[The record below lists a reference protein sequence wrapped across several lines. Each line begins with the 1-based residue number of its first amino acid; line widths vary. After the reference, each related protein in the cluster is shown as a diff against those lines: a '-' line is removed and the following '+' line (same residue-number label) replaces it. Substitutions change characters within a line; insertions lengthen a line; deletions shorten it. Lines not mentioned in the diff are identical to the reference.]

1 MKRKFLKMSL
11 KTVVTIVC
19 LFSTAVIFTGCHSG
33 KGNEESVLFELE
45 RNTGINFQN
54 TLKESK
60 DFNVF
65 KYRNFYNGGGVAT
78 GDINNDGLPDIFFT
92 GNQVSNKLYLNKG
105 GFKFEDISEKA
116 GFAEKRQWSTGVTF
130 VDINN
135 DGWLD
140 IYVCNAGNM
149 LDSTLRRN
157 QLFINNHNLTFT
169 DSAASYGLDN
179 AGYSTHAS
187 FFDYDMDGD
196 LDCFIIN
203 NSPIPVNTLN
213 YANKRDLPVDQ
224 WEVAAFLKGGGDHL
238 YRNDNGKFTEV
249 TREAGIH
256 GSLISLGL
264 GVTVDDVN
272 GDNYPDIYVSNDFF
286 ERDYLYINQK
296 NGTFKDEMEGWLEH
310 ASLSSMG
317 ADIAD
322 INNDGFPDIFTTD
335 MLPGD
340 DYRLKTTSSFDSYN
354 VEQLKQR
361 SGFYR
366 QYMQN
371 TLQLNNRNGKFF
383 DIAYFGGVA
392 ASDWSWGAMMFDAD
406 NDGFTDIYVCNGIAR
421 DVTDQD
427 FIDFFAND
435 IIQEM
440 ALSNKKEEV
449 NSIIS
454 KMPSTPIVNKFYHN
468 KGNLKFD
475 DIGEKWGINQPSF
488 SNGASYADL
497 DNDGDLD
504 LLINNINGPAFI
516 YRNNSN
522 EHNKNH
528 YISFQLLGGDKN
540 TFAIGAH
547 IKVYTGRQILS
558 RTVMP
563 SRGFQSSID
572 YRVEI
577 GLGNIP
583 KIDSV
588 VITWPNFM
596 TSKLYNPSID
606 TVLMINQR
614 TAMNKQTDILAENK
628 TLLKRS
634 SLNFERHKEDGFVDF
649 YMEQNLPRS
658 LSKQGPVAAC
668 GDINKDGLED
678 IYIGGASGQGG
689 QLYIQNKNGFLKKE
703 QEGFKKFIQSEDGA
717 AVFFDADGDNDLD
730 LYVGTGG
737 NNFPPNNSYFRHRM
751 YKNDGNGNFK
761 WDSLAFPSNESNISV
776 AIPYDFDKDGDLDLF
791 IGGRSISYFYG
802 KSPRSY
808 IMVNDGKGHFTDV
821 TNSIGKEIAEIG
833 MVTGAVWAN
842 VTGHSDKELVITG
855 EWMCPRIFSYSNNQF
870 REVSTNLKDLFGWW
884 QTISAAD
891 LDNNGYDDL
900 ILGNIGENFYLN
912 PGKSTPV
919 KLWINDYDQNGS
931 IDKILTRTV
940 NGKDMPVFLKKE
952 ITDQVPG
959 LKKQNLKYREYAS
972 KSMQDLFSPA
982 MIAKSTIKEFNYC
995 SSIIAMNN
1003 GKGNFTINR
1012 LPDEVQFSSVNAV
1025 SCIDLNGD
1033 KRPDLLLGGNIADFL
1048 PQFGR
1053 LDASEGHLL
1062 LNLGKGN
1069 FEYLNSAKSGL
1080 KAGGVTR
1087 NIVTIAG
1094 VNKQYI
1100 IFLENNDFPLVY
1112 ETNK

>member
-1 MKRKFLKMSL
+1 MNF
-11 KTVVTIVC
+11 KTVVPVAV
-19 LFSTAVIFTGCHSG
+19 LFFTVVIFISCDSG
-33 KGNEESVLFELE
+33 KNNTGHTLFELQ
-45 RNTGINFQN
+45 RNTGINFEN
-54 TLKESK
+54 TLQDSKE
-60 DFNVF
+60 FNVF
-65 KYRNFYNGGGVAT
+65 KYRNFYDGGGVAT

-105 GFKFEDISEKA
+105 NFTFEDISVKA
-116 GFAEKRQWSTGVTF
+116 GFTEKKQWSTGVTF

-157 QLFINNHNLTFT
+157 QLFINNHDLTFT
-169 DSAASYGLDN
+169 ESAARYGLDN
-179 AGYSTHAS
+179 AGYSIHAS

-213 YANKRDLPVDQ
+213 YANKRDLPVNEWKLPD
-224 WEVAAFLKGGGDHL
+224 FLKGGGDHL
-238 YRNDNGKFTEV
+238 YRNDEGKFVEV

-296 NGTFKDEMEGWLEH
+296 NGTFKDELEGWLEH
-310 ASLSSMG
+310 TSLSSMG

-340 DYRLKTTSSFDSYN
+340 EYRLKTTTSFDSYN

-392 ASDWSWGAMMFDAD
+392 TSDWSWGAMMFDAD

-421 DVTDQD
+421 DITDQD

-435 IIQEM
+435 IIQDM
-440 ALSNKKEEV
+440 ALSGRKEEI
-449 NSIIS
+449 NSIID
-454 KMPSTPIVNKFYHN
+454 KMPTTPVLNKFYRN

-475 DIGEKWGINQPSF
+475 DIGEKWGISQPSF

-504 LLINNINGPAFI
+504 LLINNVNGPAFI
-516 YRNNSN
+516 YRNNSH
-522 EHNKNH
+522 EQGKNH
-528 YISFQLLGGDKN
+528 YIGFKLSGSNKN
-540 TFAIGAH
+540 TFAIGTY
-547 IKVYTGRQILS
+547 IKVYADSQVLS

-572 YRVEI
+572 YKVEV

-588 VITWPNFM
+588 LITWPDLM
-596 TSKLYNPSID
+596 TSRLYNPPLD
-606 TVLMINQR
+606 TVLAINQK
-614 TAMNKQTDILAENK
+614 TAADKQTGIIAENK
-628 TLLKRS
+628 TLLKNVPV
-634 SLNFERHKEDGFVDF
+634 NFEKHKEDAFVDF

-668 GDINKDGLED
+668 GDIDKDGLED
-678 IYIGGASGQGG
+678 IYIGGAAGQGG
-689 QLYIQNKNGFLKKE
+689 QLYVQKKNGFFKKE
-703 QEGFKKFIQSEDGA
+703 QQVFTKFIQNEDGA

-737 NNFPPNNSYFRHRM
+737 NNMPPNNAYFRHRL
-751 YKNDGNGNFK
+751 YKNDGKGNFS
-761 WDSLAFPSNESNISV
+761 WDSLAFPPNESNISI

-791 IGGRSISYFYG
+791 IGGRNVSYFYG

-808 IMVNDGKGHFTDV
+808 LMVNDGKGHFTDM
-821 TNSIGKEIAEIG
+821 TNSISKEIADIG
-833 MVTGAVWAN
+833 MVTGAAWAN
-842 VTGHSDKELVITG
+842 ITGDSDKELVITG
-855 EWMCPRIFSYSNNQF
+855 EWMCPRVFSYSNNQF
-870 REVSTNLKDLFGWW
+870 REVVTNLKDLFGWW

-891 LDNNGYDDL
+891 FDNNGYDDL
-900 ILGNIGENFYLN
+900 IIGNIGENFYLS
-912 PGKSTPV
+912 PGKDTPV
-919 KLWINDYDQNGS
+919 KLWMNDYDQNGS

-940 NGKDMPVFLKKE
+940 KGKDMPVFLKKE
-952 ITDQVPG
+952 ITDQIPG
-959 LKKQNLKYREYAS
+959 LKKQNLKYAQYAS
-972 KSMQDLFSPA
+972 KSIQDLFSPA
-982 MIAKSTIKEFNYC
+982 LIAKSTVKQFNYP
-995 SSIIAMNN
+995 SSIIAMND
-1003 GKGNFTINR
+1003 GKGNFTVNR
-1012 LPDEVQFSSVNAV
+1012 LPDEVQFSSVNTAT
-1025 SCIDLNGD
+1025 CIDLNGD
-1033 KRPDLLLGGNIADFL
+1033 KMPDLVLGGNIADFL

-1053 LDASEGHLL
+1053 LDASEGHVL
-1062 LNLGKGN
+1062 LNLGKGI
-1069 FEYLNSAKSGL
+1069 FQYIDPAGSGL
-1080 KAGGVTR
+1080 KARGITR
-1087 NIVTIAG
+1087 NIVILNG
-1094 VNKQYI
+1094 MNKQYI

-1112 ETNK
+1112 EINE